1 MLTTAQFTVVRI
13 WKQPKY
19 SSTEKWI
26 KKTWYIRTM
35 EHYSAIKRNGVE
47 SFVEML
53 MDLESAIQSEV
64 CQKKRK
70 TNFVY

>member
-26 KKTWYIRTM
+26 KKTWYIRKM
-35 EHYSAIKRNGVE
+35 EHYSAIKRNETVPFTE
-47 SFVEML
+47 RC
-53 MDLESAIQSEV
+53 MDLEAVTQTEV
-64 CQKKRK
+64 NQKEK
-70 TNFVY
+70 TNIV